1 MKTILLKN
9 TFAAVLMLLTGLS
22 SCTKDFE
29 RINTP
34 PTSVTAVDPALL
46 LARILRDGTF
56 QESGEL
62 PNNKFGSWIQHWA
75 GGPVVPVSRYFEGPE
90 NLIWSQHYTLL
101 RNIVQIKQE
110 LGGKE
115 NSPEGRSKLAI
126 AELYEAYLYQ
136 RLTDLFG
143 DIPYT
148 EVTTSNKEINRT
160 PKFDKQEAIYPALI
174 QRVDAALAKL
184 NDGDQTY
191 GSSDFFY
198 KGNIAKWKKF
208 GNSLKLRL
216 GMRMRYANSSLAQ
229 KTVTEAMTSPMG
241 LLSSNSDNAAVPTFN
256 DAQAENQNPI
266 LRQMTTGSADLRY
279 LANTLVDKLKEYNDP
294 RLSLLAEPVNI
305 GGTITYQGIG
315 VALTDDQ
322 LSQLIRAN
330 YSTANK
336 STWFSL
342 TFSPIPSYSFT
353 YSDVCFYKAE
363 AALLGWGATSADAQ
377 TYFTEGV
384 KAALALPPYNLA
396 SVPTAYAQTVLNL
409 NGLTDDQKMERIAT
423 QKWIHLFGRDMEA
436 FAEWRRTGYPRL
448 TPGPNAGSTNGQIP
462 RRAIYSSEEA
472 QLNEANLKEA
482 VSRMSNGD
490 SFLSKVWWDKK

>member
-1 MKTILLKN
+1 MKKKLFKN
-9 TFAAVLMLLTGLS
+9 TFIVGLIS
-22 SCTKDFE
+22 VAGLGSCTKDFE

-34 PTSVTAVDPALL
+34 PTSVTTVDPSLL
-46 LARILRDGTF
+46 IARILRDGTF

-110 LGGKE
+110 LSGKE
-115 NSPEGRSKLAI
+115 DNAEGRSKLAI

-143 DIPYT
+143 DIPYSEIT
-148 EVTTSNKEINRT
+148 KSNKEINRT
-160 PKFDKQEAIYPALI
+160 PKFDKQEEIYPALV
-174 QRVDAALAKL
+174 QKVDAAIARLTS
-184 NDGDQTY
+184 GDLSY

-198 KGNIAKWKKF
+198 KGSIDKWKKF
-208 GNSLKLRL
+208 GNSLKLKL
-216 GMRMRYANSSLAQ
+216 GMRMRYANPSLAQ
-229 KTVTEAMTSPMG
+229 KTVTEAMTSAIG
-241 LLSSNSDNAAVPTFN
+241 LFSSNSDNAAVPTYN

-294 RLSLLAEPVNI
+294 RLPLLAEPVISN
-305 GGTITYQGIG
+305 GVATYQGIG
-315 VALTDDQ
+315 VSLTDNQ

-342 TFSPIPSYSFT
+342 SFAPIPSYAFT
-353 YSDVCFYKAE
+353 YSDICFYKAE
-363 AALLGWGATSADAQ
+363 AALLGWGATTANAQ
-377 TYFTEGV
+377 TFFTEGV
-384 KAALALPPYNLA
+384 KAALALPPYNM
-396 SVPTAYAQTVLNL
+396 TAIPSAYEPVLNL
-409 NGLTDDQKMERIAT
+409 SGLTDEQKMEKIAT

-448 TPGPNAGSTNGQIP
+448 TPGPNPGSTNGQIP
-462 RRAIYSSEEA
+462 HRAIYSSEEA
-472 QLNEANLKEA
+472 ELNAANLKEA
-482 VSRMSNGD
+482 AARMTNGD

>member
-1 MKTILLKN
+1 MKKNLFKN
-9 TFAAVLMLLTGLS
+9 TFIFGLIAATGLG

-34 PTSVTAVDPALL
+34 PTSVTSVDPSLL
-46 LARILRDGTF
+46 IARILRDGTF

-110 LGGKE
+110 LSGKE
-115 NSPEGRSKLAI
+115 DTPEGRSKLAI
-126 AELYEAYLYQ
+126 AELYEVYLYQ

-143 DIPYT
+143 DIPYF
-148 EVTTSNKEINRT
+148 EVTKSSKEINRT
-160 PKFDKQEAIYPALI
+160 PKFDKQEEIYPALV
-174 QRVDAALAKL
+174 QKVDAALVKL
-184 NDGDQTY
+184 TNGDLSY
-191 GSSDFFY
+191 GTSDFFY
-198 KGNIAKWKKF
+198 KGSIDKWKKF
-208 GNSLKLRL
+208 GNSLKLKL
-216 GMRMRYANSSLAQ
+216 GMRMRYANPSLAQ
-229 KTVTEAMTSPMG
+229 KTVTEAMTSAVG
-241 LLSSNSDNAAVPTFN
+241 LFSSNGDNAAVPTYN

-294 RLSLLAEPVNI
+294 RLPLLAEPVNSN
-305 GGTITYQGIG
+305 GATIYQGIG
-315 VALTDDQ
+315 VSLTDNQ

-342 TFSPIPSYSFT
+342 TFAPIPSYAFT
-353 YSDVCFYKAE
+353 YSDICFYKAE
-363 AALLGWGATSADAQ
+363 AALLGWGATSANAQ
-377 TYFTEGV
+377 TFFTEGV
-384 KAALALPPYNLA
+384 KAALALPPYNLTTI
-396 SVPTAYAQTVLNL
+396 PTAYEPVLTL
-409 NGLTDDQKMERIAT
+409 NGLTDEQKMEKIAT

-448 TPGPNAGSTNGQIP
+448 TAGPNLGSTNGQIP

-472 QLNEANLKEA
+472 ELNAANLKEA
-482 VSRMSNGD
+482 AARMTNGD

>member
-1 MKTILLKN
+1 MKTKLFKN
-9 TFAAVLMLLTGLS
+9 TFIFGLIS
-22 SCTKDFE
+22 VAGLGACTKDFE

-34 PTSVTAVDPALL
+34 PTSVTTVDPSLL
-46 LARILRDGTF
+46 IARILRDGTF

-110 LGGKE
+110 LSGKE
-115 NSPEGRSKLAI
+115 DNAAGRSKLAI

-143 DIPYT
+143 DIPYSEIT
-148 EVTTSNKEINRT
+148 QSNKEINRT
-160 PKFDKQEAIYPALI
+160 PKFDKQEEIYPALVQKI
-174 QRVDAALAKL
+174 DAAIAKL
-184 NDGDQTY
+184 TTGDQSY

-198 KGNIAKWKKF
+198 KGSIEKWKKF
-208 GNSLKLRL
+208 GNSLKLKV
-216 GMRMRYANSSLAQ
+216 GMRMRYANPSLAQ
-229 KTVTEAMTSPMG
+229 KTVSEAMSSPVG
-241 LLSSNSDNAAVPTFN
+241 LFTSNSDNAAVPTYN

-279 LANTLVDKLKEYNDP
+279 LANTLVDKLKEYKDP
-294 RLSLLAEPVNI
+294 RLSLLAEPVQFN
-305 GGTITYQGIG
+305 GTATYQGIG
-315 VALTDDQ
+315 VALTDNQ

-342 TFSPIPSYSFT
+342 TFAPIPSYAFT
-353 YSDVCFYKAE
+353 YSDICFYKAE
-363 AALLGWGATSADAQ
+363 AALLGWGATSANAQ
-377 TYFTEGV
+377 AFFTEGV
-384 KAALALPPYNLA
+384 KAALALPPYNISSIPLA
-396 SVPTAYAQTVLNL
+396 YESVINL
-409 NGLTDDQKMERIAT
+409 SGLTDEQKMEKIAT

-436 FAEWRRTGYPRL
+436 FAEWRRTGYPSL
-448 TPGPNAGSTNGQIP
+448 TPGPNPGSTNGQIP

-472 QLNEANLKEA
+472 ELNATHVKEA
-482 VSRMSNGD
+482 AARMTNGD

>member
-1 MKTILLKN
+1 MKKKLFKH
-9 TFAAVLMLLTGLS
+9 TFIVGLIS
-22 SCTKDFE
+22 VAGLGSCTKDFE

-34 PTSVTAVDPALL
+34 PTSVTTVDPSLL

-110 LGGKE
+110 LSGKE
-115 NSPEGRSKLAI
+115 DNAEGRSKLAI

-143 DIPYT
+143 DIPYSEIT
-148 EVTTSNKEINRT
+148 KSNKEINRT
-160 PKFDKQEAIYPALI
+160 PKFDKQEEIYPALV
-174 QRVDAALAKL
+174 QKVDAAMARLTS
-184 NDGDQTY
+184 GDLSY

-198 KGNIAKWKKF
+198 KGSIDKWKKF
-208 GNSLKLRL
+208 GNSLKLKL
-216 GMRMRYANSSLAQ
+216 GMRMRYANPSLAQ
-229 KTVTEAMTSPMG
+229 KTVTEAMTSATG
-241 LLSSNSDNAAVPTFN
+241 LFSSNSDNAAVPTYN

-294 RLSLLAEPVNI
+294 RLPLLAEPVNFN
-305 GGTITYQGIG
+305 GTATYQGIG
-315 VALTDDQ
+315 VALTDNQ

-342 TFSPIPSYSFT
+342 TFAPIPSYAFT
-353 YSDVCFYKAE
+353 YSDICFYKAE
-363 AALLGWGATSADAQ
+363 AALLGWGATPANAQ
-377 TYFTEGV
+377 TFFTEGV
-384 KAALALPPYNLA
+384 KAALALPPYNM
-396 SVPTAYAQTVLNL
+396 TAIPSAYEPVLNL
-409 NGLTDDQKMERIAT
+409 SSLTDEQKMEKIAT

-448 TPGPNAGSTNGQIP
+448 TPGPNPGSTNGQIP

-472 QLNEANLKEA
+472 ELNAANLKEA
-482 VSRMSNGD
+482 AARMTNGD

>member
-1 MKTILLKN
+1 MKKKLFKN
-9 TFAAVLMLLTGLS
+9 TFIVGLFS
-22 SCTKDFE
+22 VAGLGSCTKDFE

-34 PTSVTAVDPALL
+34 PTSVTTVDPSLL
-46 LARILRDGTF
+46 IARVLRDGTF

-110 LGGKE
+110 LSGKE
-115 NSPEGRSKLAI
+115 DNAEGRSKLAI

-143 DIPYT
+143 DIPYSEIT
-148 EVTTSNKEINRT
+148 KSTKEINRT
-160 PKFDKQEAIYPALI
+160 PKFDKQEDIYPALI
-174 QRVDAALAKL
+174 QKVDAAIARLTS
-184 NDGDQTY
+184 GDLSY

-198 KGNIAKWKKF
+198 KGSIDKWKKF
-208 GNSLKLRL
+208 GNSLKLKLGIRL
-216 GMRMRYANSSLAQ
+216 RYANPSLAQ
-229 KTVTEAMTSPMG
+229 KTVTEAMTSTVG
-241 LLSSNSDNAAVPTFN
+241 LFSSNSDNAAVPSYN

-294 RLSLLAEPVNI
+294 RLPLLAEPVNVN
-305 GGTITYQGIG
+305 GTATYQGIG
-315 VALTDDQ
+315 VSLTDNQ

-342 TFSPIPSYSFT
+342 SFAPIPSYAFT
-353 YSDVCFYKAE
+353 YSDICFYKAE
-363 AALLGWGATSADAQ
+363 AALLGWGATSANAQ
-377 TYFTEGV
+377 TFFTEGV
-384 KAALALPPYNLA
+384 KAALALPPYNMA
-396 SVPTAYAQTVLNL
+396 AIPTSYEPILSLNS
-409 NGLTDDQKMERIAT
+409 LTDEQKMEKIAT

-448 TPGPNAGSTNGQIP
+448 TPGPNPGSTNGQIP

-472 QLNEANLKEA
+472 ELNASNLKEA
-482 VSRMSNGD
+482 AARMTNGD

>member
-1 MKTILLKN
+1 MKKKLFKN
-9 TFAAVLMLLTGLS
+9 TFIVGLIS
-22 SCTKDFE
+22 VAGLGSCTKDFE

-34 PTSVTAVDPALL
+34 PTSVTTVDPSLL
-46 LARILRDGTF
+46 IARILRDGTF

-110 LGGKE
+110 LSGKE
-115 NSPEGRSKLAI
+115 DNAEGRSKLAI

-143 DIPYT
+143 DIPYSEIT
-148 EVTTSNKEINRT
+148 KSNKEINRT
-160 PKFDKQEAIYPALI
+160 PKFDKQEEIYPALV
-174 QRVDAALAKL
+174 QKVDAAIARLTS
-184 NDGDQTY
+184 GDLSY

-198 KGNIAKWKKF
+198 KGSIDKWKKF
-208 GNSLKLRL
+208 GNSLKLKL
-216 GMRMRYANSSLAQ
+216 GIRMRYANPSLAQ
-229 KTVTEAMTSPMG
+229 KTVTEAMTSAIG
-241 LLSSNSDNAAVPTFN
+241 LFSSNSDNAAVPTYN

-294 RLSLLAEPVNI
+294 RLPLLAEPVISN
-305 GGTITYQGIG
+305 GVSTYQGIG
-315 VALTDDQ
+315 VSLTDNQ

-336 STWFSL
+336 STWFNLSF
-342 TFSPIPSYSFT
+342 TPIPSYAFT
-353 YSDVCFYKAE
+353 YSDICFYKAE
-363 AALLGWGATSADAQ
+363 AALLGWGATTANAQ
-377 TYFTEGV
+377 TFFTEGV
-384 KAALALPPYNLA
+384 KAALALPPYNM
-396 SVPTAYAQTVLNL
+396 TAIPSAYEPVLNL
-409 NGLTDDQKMERIAT
+409 SGLTDEQKMEKIAT

-448 TPGPNAGSTNGQIP
+448 TPGPNPGSTNGQIP

-472 QLNEANLKEA
+472 ELNAANLKEA
-482 VSRMSNGD
+482 ASRMTNGD

>member
-1 MKTILLKN
+1 MKKKLFKH
-9 TFAAVLMLLTGLS
+9 TFIVGLIS
-22 SCTKDFE
+22 VAGLGSCTKDFE

-34 PTSVTAVDPALL
+34 PTSVTTVDPSLL

-110 LGGKE
+110 LSGKE
-115 NSPEGRSKLAI
+115 DNAEGRSKLAI

-143 DIPYT
+143 DIPYSEIT
-148 EVTTSNKEINRT
+148 KSNKEINRT
-160 PKFDKQEAIYPALI
+160 PKFDKQEEIYPALV
-174 QRVDAALAKL
+174 QKVDAAMARLTS
-184 NDGDQTY
+184 GDLSY

-198 KGNIAKWKKF
+198 KGSIDKWKKF
-208 GNSLKLRL
+208 GNSLKLKL
-216 GMRMRYANSSLAQ
+216 GMRMRYANPSLAQ
-229 KTVTEAMTSPMG
+229 KTVTEAMTSATG
-241 LLSSNSDNAAVPTFN
+241 LFSSNSDNAAVPTYN

-294 RLSLLAEPVNI
+294 RLPLLAEPVNFN
-305 GGTITYQGIG
+305 GTATYQGIG
-315 VALTDDQ
+315 VALTDNQ

-342 TFSPIPSYSFT
+342 TFAPIPSYAFT
-353 YSDVCFYKAE
+353 YSDICFYKAE
-363 AALLGWGATSADAQ
+363 AALLGWGATPANAQ
-377 TYFTEGV
+377 TFFTEGV
-384 KAALALPPYNLA
+384 KAALALPPYNM
-396 SVPTAYAQTVLNL
+396 TAIPSAYEPVLNL
-409 NGLTDDQKMERIAT
+409 SSLTDEQKMEKIAT

-448 TPGPNAGSTNGQIP
+448 TPGPNPGSTNGQIP
-462 RRAIYSSEEA
+462 RRAIYSSEETE
-472 QLNEANLKEA
+472 LNAANLKEA
-482 VSRMSNGD
+482 AARMTNGD